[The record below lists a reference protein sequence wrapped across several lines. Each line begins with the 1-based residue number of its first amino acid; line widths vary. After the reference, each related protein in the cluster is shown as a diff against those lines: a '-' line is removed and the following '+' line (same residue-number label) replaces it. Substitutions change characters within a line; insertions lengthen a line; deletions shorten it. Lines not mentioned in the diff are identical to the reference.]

1 MDTNESRLTTRGE
14 REATNN
20 GMRFAQIGTASALAF
35 SMLALVTS
43 IYQTGLMQSQTELMQ
58 KQSRAS
64 VWPYL
69 SLGENSTN
77 KRGEEAFTWRID
89 NNGVG
94 PARIES
100 VVVSVDGKPYT
111 TWAKVYHALS
121 PDLPFHGAQSS
132 ANGVVLPPSLNRETT
147 IEMFKPSDPA
157 LARATIDGRGPPVE
171 SPGISTRLW
180 SWPSTVE
187 ARPSSTIESAGSE
200 NAPDKPCGSMKPTA
214 ADERVASERATGSGP
229 E

>member
-1 MDTNESRLTTRGE
+1 MDTNESRITTRGE
-14 REATNN
+14 REATSN

-35 SMLALVTS
+35 SMLALLTS
-43 IYQTGLMQSQTELMQ
+43 IYQTGLMKSQTELMQ

-157 LARATIDGRGPPVE
+157 LARATIDGKDRFQIQVCYCSVYDECWVAKLSERHPRAV
-171 SPGISTRLW
+171 
-180 SWPSTVE
+180 
-187 ARPSSTIESAGSE
+187 ARCESAG
-200 NAPDKPCGSMKPTA
+200 
-214 ADERVASERATGSGP
+214 ASEF
-229 E
+229 EE

>member
-1 MDTNESRLTTRGE
+1 MDTNEPRPTTRGE
-14 REATNN
+14 REATSN

-77 KRGEEAFTWRID
+77 KRGEEAFTWRLD

-111 TWAKVYHALS
+111 TWAKAYHALS
-121 PDLPFHGAQSS
+121 PDLPFHGVQSS

-157 LARATIDGRGPPVE
+157 LARATIEGQNRFGIQVCYCSVYDECWVVKLNERNPHPV
-171 SPGISTRLW
+171 PRC
-180 SWPSTVE
+180 
-187 ARPSSTIESAGSE
+187 ESAG
-200 NAPDKPCGSMKPTA
+200 A
-214 ADERVASERATGSGP
+214 AEFE

>member
-1 MDTNESRLTTRGE
+1 MDTNEPRMTTRGE

-157 LARATIDGRGPPVE
+157 LARATIEGKDRFQIQVCYC
-171 SPGISTRLW
+171 S
-180 SWPSTVE
+180 VY
-187 ARPSSTIESAGSE
+187 
-200 NAPDKPCGSMKPTA
+200 
-214 ADERVASERATGSGP
+214 DECWVAKLSERHPRVVPRCESTNAT
-229 E
+229 EFEE

>member
-1 MDTNESRLTTRGE
+1 MDTNEPRTTTRGE
-14 REATNN
+14 RDATNN

-35 SMLALVTS
+35 SMLALATS

-111 TWAKVYHALS
+111 TWAKAYHALS

-147 IEMFKPSDPA
+147 IEMFKPSDAA
-157 LARATIDGRGPPVE
+157 LARATIDGKDRF
-171 SPGISTRLW
+171 GIQVCYCSVYDECWVAKLSERH
-180 SWPSTVE
+180 PRAVQ
-187 ARPSSTIESAGSE
+187 RCESAGAVE
-200 NAPDKPCGSMKPTA
+200 F
-214 ADERVASERATGSGP
+214 EE
-229 E
+229 